1 MSDLNKDFLAGMG
14 LDAATVAA
22 TKEQTVGAG
31 FEVVDSGA
39 YKATVKELFTF
50 KSSGGALMMK
60 ITTHLEKEDKD
71 IEEYQTVV
79 NKDGKPNEIGQATFR
94 HIMDAACPTDQG
106 ALSNKVEKVKAYKKE
121 VDGTV
126 VKGLDGK
133 PFIALVRAVHEEG
146 ASFADYNIVEAF
158 ARVDGTNSKGEDLLE
173 TFKTKIEKS
182 PVMQRKSK
190 GGGATAGAAATTGT
204 TTASGQSVADML

>member
-1 MSDLNKDFLAGMG
+1 MSDLNKDFLSSLG

-31 FEVVDSGA
+31 FEVIDSGA

-94 HIMDAACPTDQG
+94 HIMDAACPADQG
-106 ALSNKVEKVKAYKKE
+106 SLSNKIEKVLAYKKE

-133 PFIALVRAVHEEG
+133 PFIALIRAVHEEG
-146 ASFADYNIVEAF
+146 AGFSDYNIVEAF

-173 TFKTKIEKS
+173 TFKTKIEKT
-182 PVMQRKSK
+182 PVMQRKAK
-190 GGGATAGAAATTGT
+190 GGNTASAATTGA
-204 TTASGQSVADML
+204 TTASGKSVADML